1 MCGAFTFTQGF
12 VGIKNDHATPEV
24 ADQEFDNGTMKLNL
38 KKKKTYIH
46 VFSVF

>member
-24 ADQEFDNGTMKLNL
+24 ADQEFDNATMK
-38 KKKKTYIH
+38 
-46 VFSVF
+46 